1 MACPFSR
8 MSVSPFLLCIIFL
21 NPSTPTFLF
30 PRFLFFHV
38 FFKHFLRTRIV
49 KNKEILKKNPTQMN
63 YIHLYNP
70 TKATNFISCSTSSDS
85 HLGTLICVLFLFL
98 LTHKLTKTT
107 IPQPSYMNDLEACT
121 LTICHLPWLCS
132 GPPSGCWPCML
143 MPSG

>member
-21 NPSTPTFLF
+21 NPATPTFLF
-30 PRFLFFHV
+30 PRFLFFSCI
-38 FFKHFLRTRIV
+38 FQAFPANQNSKKQR
-49 KNKEILKKNPTQMN
+49 NLKKKPTQMN